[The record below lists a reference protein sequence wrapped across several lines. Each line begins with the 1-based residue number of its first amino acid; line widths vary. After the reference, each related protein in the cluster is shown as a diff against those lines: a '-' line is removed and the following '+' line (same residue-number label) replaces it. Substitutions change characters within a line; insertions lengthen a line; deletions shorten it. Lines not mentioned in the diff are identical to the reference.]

1 MIVGQLFSKAE
12 KNASFMFS
20 VLTVLPVR
28 ELTKYRIRLNNVIT
42 SIIEIPLSTLA
53 VEEFSGGGG
62 GCNGLVNTLDV
73 IYASMVTIILG
84 RNCRC
89 KNFDD
94 FRELVFEMV
103 EL

>member
-1 MIVGQLFSKAE
+1 MC
-12 KNASFMFS
+12 SF
-20 VLTVLPVR
+20 LTVLPVR
-28 ELTKYRIRLNNVIT
+28 ELTKYRIPRNNVIT